1 MLQELLT
8 SVRWYHVLVD
18 IPPWSNMIMD
28 REFQSFNPYSLW
40 SPRPHCYLPI
50 IPSNL
55 SWFHFQRSL
64 IHTLFFQTD
73 SRVEEWPM
81 VKSPLPTLGLCLS
94 YVVFVK
100 VIGPRLMKNR
110 EPFNIRWLMITYNL
124 VMVAVSTYI
133 FWMLGIYGWF
143 GKYNYLCQPVDYS
156 NSEDAIGVSIK

>member
-1 MLQELLT
+1 MSQVVPRVGELFRFRLHYCSIFPTPYGHVDPNHLDLIPLILT
-8 SVRWYHVLVD
+8 R
-18 IPPWSNMIMD
+18 
-28 REFQSFNPYSLW
+28 
-40 SPRPHCYLPI
+40 
-50 IPSNL
+50 
-55 SWFHFQRSL
+55 FHFHWSL
-64 IHTLFFQTD
+64 ISCNPTD
-73 SRVEEWPM
+73 ARVEEWPM

-133 FWMLGIYGWF
+133 FWMLGVYGWF

-156 NSEDAIGVSIK
+156 NSEDAIGVSIINPHQCTFAHYHFSMD